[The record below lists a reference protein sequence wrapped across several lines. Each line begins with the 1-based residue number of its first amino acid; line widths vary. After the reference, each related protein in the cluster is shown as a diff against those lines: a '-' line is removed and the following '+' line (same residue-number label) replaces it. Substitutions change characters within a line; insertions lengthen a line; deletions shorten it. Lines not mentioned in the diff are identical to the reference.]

1 MEREQER
8 TESAGGSDGR
18 RNVGRRPRGKR
29 DDGEDRRR
37 GGRRDAWSGDG
48 NEEKVQGRRE
58 RNTVGDDV
66 RGNKEERVESRET
79 RGKEVE

>member
-1 MEREQER
+1 MEREQGR
-8 TESAGGSDGR
+8 TESAGGRDGR
-18 RNVGRRPRGKR
+18 RRPQGKR
-29 DDGEDRRR
+29 DSGEDRRR

-48 NEEKVQGRRE
+48 NEEKVRGRRE
-58 RNTVGDDV
+58 RNTVGDGV